1 MFGMRLG
8 TQLQE
13 RHLLAAGCLDLEMV
27 VRPAEEEGD
36 DGGWRRSGASGRRRL
51 TKKKCFWDAAAGG
64 VGGDKRI
71 RKPNSEARFLQLFFN

>member
-1 MFGMRLG
+1 
-8 TQLQE
+8 
-13 RHLLAAGCLDLEMV
+13 MV

-64 VGGDKRI
+64 VGGFLTITLFENMVMRGFVRVRVFKSKRI
-71 RKPNSEARFLQLFFN
+71 EGNTKILKG